1 MNLTEAE
8 ARARL
13 EQLVSATSAPVLDA
27 SEIDS
32 LMEVAKGGLLR
43 WRAGAEYGVNAV
55 VVPSSGTLDHQYL
68 VTDGGLAGS
77 TEPTWPMVADTSV
90 TQGVVTYQEYG
101 APDRWDLYGA
111 AAEGWLLKAGK
122 AAGRFDFSAD
132 GQTYDRSQVHA
143 AAMKM
148 RAEYLAL
155 AAEDRRGG
163 PARRRTLRTIE
174 MAPSGLHVVQGDR
187 GLELQSETDLSDVQE
202 V

>member
-8 ARARL
+8 ARTRL
-13 EQLVSATSAPVLDA
+13 EQMVAATSAPALVA

-32 LMEVAKGGLLR
+32 LMEIARGGLLR
-43 WRAGAEYGVNAV
+43 WRSGAEYGSGAI

-68 VTDGGLAGS
+68 VTTGGLAGS
-77 TEPTWPMVADTSV
+77 VEPTWPLVEDETV
-90 TQGVVTYQEYG
+90 TLGAVTYQEYG

-111 AAEGWLLKAGK
+111 AAEGWLMKAGK

-155 AAEDRRGG
+155 AAEEKRGG
-163 PARRRTLRTIE
+163 PGRRRGLRTIR
-174 MAPSGLHVVQGDR
+174 MAPSESHVLLTGN
-187 GLELQSETDLSDVQE
+187 GLEYDPAEE
-202 V
+202 G